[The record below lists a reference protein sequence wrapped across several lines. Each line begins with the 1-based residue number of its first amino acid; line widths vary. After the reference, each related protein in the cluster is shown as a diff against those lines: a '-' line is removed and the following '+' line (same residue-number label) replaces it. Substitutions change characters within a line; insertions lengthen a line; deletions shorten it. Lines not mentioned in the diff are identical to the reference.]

1 MNLTPRELHE
11 VWTAAAA
18 RLADILTG
26 EIEICAGRDEC
37 VESLS
42 TAVEKLTRAMNG
54 APDPAVLKLQT
65 IEKLM
70 RDHAAATGDWSLASP
85 VLEIIGGDF

>member
-1 MNLTPRELHE
+1 MNLTPYELHE
-11 VWTAAAA
+11 VWVSSSE
-18 RLADILTG
+18 RLVDILTG
-26 EIEICAGRDEC
+26 DIEICASRDE
-37 VESLS
+37 VVQHLT
-42 TAVEKLTRAMNG
+42 TAVEKLSRAMNG